1 MNGIGERVPR
11 WGWKLLVVLIAGL
24 LLGRLGPFGTFGELT
39 TSERYAY
46 WIGLTLLMW
55 LQGVAL
61 LALIDQP
68 LSRRVTARRARVA
81 LAALLAAVPTAFEVA
96 WAEMFLR
103 VERDLGPVDILAIA
117 GDVALLSVPLLLLT
131 HGWAPA
137 ATAAHSE
144 APANGGLE
152 FLVAMMEP
160 KRRGRLIAVSSED
173 HYVRLYSEQGNQLI
187 AMRFGDAIARLDGE
201 QGQQVHRRWWVAN
214 DAVDHLER
222 AGDGMQLRL
231 HNGLIVP
238 VSRSYLQQ
246 ARKLWS
252 DRIV

>member
-1 MNGIGERVPR
+1 MNGIGERAPR

-68 LSRRVTARRARVA
+68 LSRRVHVRWARVA
-81 LAALLAAVPTAFEVA
+81 VAALLAAVPTAFEVA
-96 WAEMFLR
+96 WAEMLLR
-103 VERDLGPVDILAIA
+103 VERDLGPLDILAIA
-117 GDVALLSVPLLLLT
+117 GDVALLSFPLLLLT
-131 HGWAPA
+131 HGWVPA
-137 ATAAHSE
+137 AKAAHSK
-144 APANGGLE
+144 PSVNGGPE

-160 KRRGRLIAVSSED
+160 KRRGRLFAVSSED
-173 HYVRLYSEQGNQLI
+173 HYVRLYSEQGHQLV

-201 QGQQVHRRWWVAN
+201 HGQQVHRRWWVSN
-214 DAVDHLER
+214 DAVDRFER
-222 AGDGMQLRL
+222 AGDGMQLTLR
-231 HNGLIVP
+231 NGLIVP

-246 ARKLWS
+246 SRKQWS